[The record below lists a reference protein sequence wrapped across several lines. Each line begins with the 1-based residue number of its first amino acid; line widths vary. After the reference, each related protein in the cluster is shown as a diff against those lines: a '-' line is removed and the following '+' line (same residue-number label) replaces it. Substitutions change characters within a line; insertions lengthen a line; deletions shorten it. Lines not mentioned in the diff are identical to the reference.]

1 MVCDA
6 LPRISCGKQ
15 NQYYGFPSGKSFLPI
30 HHTEVKTT
38 VSNCSDDFWFFFSAA
53 LDLSSRCVLIPLF
66 LDQHLPES
74 DSNLTADGDCRP
86 FGCYSIFAI
95 VSNIFYRT
103 PFITEI

>member
-1 MVCDA
+1 MHC
-6 LPRISCGKQ
+6 PRISCGKQ
-15 NQYYGFPSGKSFLPI
+15 NQYYGFPSGKSFFT
-30 HHTEVKTT
+30 HTSHRSENDRFK
-38 VSNCSDDFWFFFSAA
+38 NCSDDFCLFFSAA

-66 LDQHLPES
+66 LDQHRPES